1 MNKKI
6 SIIVSFYNEEEN
18 VESFIIET
26 TEELKKIPE
35 LDYEII
41 FINDCSTDRSLQR
54 LLIEREKNDKIKII
68 NLSRRF
74 GPMESIMAGIQLS
87 TGDALVNLDIDLQD
101 PPSLIAEMVKFW
113 RTDGFDV
120 VFTTRTKRQGE
131 PLLKKIISSVGYKI
145 LKKFTNI
152 PIEKDSGDFRLISRR
167 VIDEYKKFSEV
178 YPFFRF
184 VVDWIGFKRK
194 QIFYERKPRRKGET
208 KHPLGLGII
217 YNFFEISFTPFTDAP
232 LRFALIFGLL
242 SFIACF
248 IIMIRTILLYFMGEP
263 NISTTSLFVA
273 ILFFGS
279 INSLILGILS
289 IYIGSIFKDSK
300 KRPLYIIESS
310 FGFNESYEH
319 SKNNNSQS

>member
-6 SIIVSFYNEEEN
+6 SIIVSFYNEEESID
-18 VESFIIET
+18 SFITET
-26 TEELKKIPE
+26 TQVLNKIQE

-41 FINDCSTDRSLQR
+41 FINDCSTDKSLEK
-54 LLIEREKNDKIKII
+54 LILEREKNNKIKII

-74 GPMESIMAGIQLS
+74 GPMESIMAGIQMS
-87 TGDALVNLDIDLQD
+87 TGDALINLDIDLQD
-101 PPSLIAEMVKFW
+101 PPSLIAEMVKHW
-113 RTDGFDV
+113 REDGFDV
-120 VFTTRTKRQGE
+120 VFSTRTKRHGE
-131 PLLKKIISSVGYKI
+131 PLIKKIISSIGYKI

-152 PIEKDSGDFRLISRR
+152 PIEKDSGDFRLISRK
-167 VIDEYKKFSEV
+167 VITEYKKFSEV

-194 QIFYERKPRRKGET
+194 QIFYERKPRRKGNT

-232 LRFALIFGLL
+232 LRFALIFGII

-248 IIMIRTILLYFMGEP
+248 IIMIRTILLFLMGEP

-310 FGFNESYEH
+310 YGFDDLSNK
-319 SKNNNSQS
+319 SKE

>member
-1 MNKKI
+1 MSKKI
-6 SIIVSFYNEEEN
+6 SIIVSFYNEVESI
-18 VESFIIET
+18 ESFITET
-26 TEELKKIPE
+26 TQELNKIQE

-41 FINDCSTDRSLQR
+41 FINDCSTDKSLEK
-54 LLIEREKNDKIKII
+54 LILEREKNNKIKII

-74 GPMESIMAGIQLS
+74 GPMESIMAGIQMS

-101 PPSLIAEMVKFW
+101 PPSLIAEMVKHW
-113 RTDGFDV
+113 REDGFDV
-120 VFTTRTKRQGE
+120 VFSTRTKRHGE
-131 PLLKKIISSVGYKI
+131 PLIKKIISSIGYKI

-152 PIEKDSGDFRLISRR
+152 PIEKDSGDFRLISRK
-167 VIDEYKKFSEV
+167 VITEYKKFSEV

-194 QIFYERKPRRKGET
+194 QIFYERKPRRKGNT

-232 LRFALIFGLL
+232 LRFALIFGII

-248 IIMIRTILLYFMGEP
+248 IIMIRTILFFLIGEP

-300 KRPLYIIESS
+300 KRPLYIIESCY
-310 FGFNESYEH
+310 GFDDLSNKSNE
-319 SKNNNSQS
+319 

>member
-6 SIIVSFYNEEEN
+6 SIIVSFYNEEESID
-18 VESFIIET
+18 SFITET
-26 TEELKKIPE
+26 TQELNKIQE

-41 FINDCSTDRSLQR
+41 FINDCSTDKSLEK
-54 LLIEREKNDKIKII
+54 LILEREKNNKIKII

-74 GPMESIMAGIQLS
+74 GPMESIMAGIQMS
-87 TGDALVNLDIDLQD
+87 TGDALINLDIDLQD
-101 PPSLIAEMVKFW
+101 PPSLIAEMVKHW
-113 RTDGFDV
+113 REDGFDV
-120 VFTTRTKRQGE
+120 VFSTRTKRHGE
-131 PLLKKIISSVGYKI
+131 PLIKKIISSIGYKI

-152 PIEKDSGDFRLISRR
+152 PIEKDSGDFRLISRK
-167 VIDEYKKFSEV
+167 VITEYKKFSEV

-194 QIFYERKPRRKGET
+194 QIFYERKPRRKGNT

-232 LRFALIFGLL
+232 LRFALIFGII

-248 IIMIRTILLYFMGEP
+248 IIMIRTILLFLMGEP

-310 FGFNESYEH
+310 YGFDDLSNK
-319 SKNNNSQS
+319 SKE

>member
-6 SIIVSFYNEEEN
+6 SIIVSFYNEEESID
-18 VESFIIET
+18 SFITET
-26 TEELKKIPE
+26 TQELNKIQE

-41 FINDCSTDRSLQR
+41 FINDCSTDKSLEK
-54 LLIEREKNDKIKII
+54 LILEREKNNKIKII

-74 GPMESIMAGIQLS
+74 GPMESIMAGIQMS
-87 TGDALVNLDIDLQD
+87 TGDALINLDIDLQD
-101 PPSLIAEMVKFW
+101 PPSLIAEMVKHW
-113 RTDGFDV
+113 REDGFDV
-120 VFTTRTKRQGE
+120 VFSTRTKRHGE
-131 PLLKKIISSVGYKI
+131 LLIKKIISSIGYKI

-152 PIEKDSGDFRLISRR
+152 PIEKDSGDFRLISRK
-167 VIDEYKKFSEV
+167 VITEYKKFSEV

-194 QIFYERKPRRKGET
+194 QIFYERKPRRKGNT

-217 YNFFEISFTPFTDAP
+217 FNFFEISFTPFTDAP
-232 LRFALIFGLL
+232 LRFALIFGII

-248 IIMIRTILLYFMGEP
+248 IIMIRTILLFLMGEP

-289 IYIGSIFKDSK
+289 IYIGSILHLF
-300 KRPLYIIESS
+300 
-310 FGFNESYEH
+310 
-319 SKNNNSQS
+319 

>member
-6 SIIVSFYNEEEN
+6 SIIVSFYNEEESI
-18 VESFIIET
+18 ELFIRET
-26 TEELKKIPE
+26 CEEIKKIQDI
-35 LDYEII
+35 DYEII
-41 FINDCSTDRSLQR
+41 FINDCSNDKSLER
-54 LLIEREKNDKIKII
+54 LILEREKNNKIKII

-74 GPMESIMAGIQLS
+74 GPMESIMAGIQMS

-101 PPSLIAEMVKFW
+101 PPSLIAEMVKHW
-113 RTDGFDV
+113 REDGFDV
-120 VFTTRTKRQGE
+120 VFSTRTKRHGE
-131 PLLKKIISSVGYKI
+131 PLIKKIISSIGYKV

-152 PIEKDSGDFRLISRR
+152 PIEKDSGDFRLISRK
-167 VIDEYKKFSEV
+167 VITEYKKFSEV

-194 QIFYERKPRRKGET
+194 QIFYERKPRRKGNT

-232 LRFALIFGLL
+232 LRFALIFGII

-248 IIMIRTILLYFMGEP
+248 IIMIRTFLLFLIGEP

-300 KRPLYIIESS
+300 KRPLYIIESCY
-310 FGFNESYEH
+310 GFDDLSNKSNE
-319 SKNNNSQS
+319 

>member
-6 SIIVSFYNEEEN
+6 SIIVSFYNEEESI
-18 VESFIIET
+18 ESFITET
-26 TEELKKIPE
+26 TQELNKIQE

-41 FINDCSTDRSLQR
+41 FINDCSTDKSLEK
-54 LLIEREKNDKIKII
+54 LILEREKNNKIKII

-74 GPMESIMAGIQLS
+74 GPMESIMAGIQMS

-101 PPSLIAEMVKFW
+101 PPSLIAEMVKHW
-113 RTDGFDV
+113 REDGFDV
-120 VFTTRTKRQGE
+120 VFSTRTKRHGE
-131 PLLKKIISSVGYKI
+131 PLIKKIISSIGYKV

-152 PIEKDSGDFRLISRR
+152 PIEKDSGDFRLISRK
-167 VIDEYKKFSEV
+167 VINEYKKFSEV

-194 QIFYERKPRRKGET
+194 QIFYERKPRRKGNT
-208 KHPLGLGII
+208 KHPLGLGIL

-232 LRFALIFGLL
+232 LRFALLFGII

-248 IIMIRTILLYFMGEP
+248 IIMIRTFLLFLIGEP

-300 KRPLYIIESS
+300 KRPLYIIESCY
-310 FGFNESYEH
+310 GFDDLSNKSNE
-319 SKNNNSQS
+319 

>member
-1 MNKKI
+1 MSKKI
-6 SIIVSFYNEEEN
+6 SIIVSFYNEVESI
-18 VESFIIET
+18 ESFITET
-26 TEELKKIPE
+26 IQELNKIQE

-41 FINDCSTDRSLQR
+41 FINDCSTDKSLEK
-54 LLIEREKNDKIKII
+54 LILEREKNNKIKII

-74 GPMESIMAGIQLS
+74 GPMESIMAGIQMS

-101 PPSLIAEMVKFW
+101 PPSLIAEMVKHW
-113 RTDGFDV
+113 REDGFDV
-120 VFTTRTKRQGE
+120 VFSTRTKRHGE
-131 PLLKKIISSVGYKI
+131 PLIKKIISSIGYKI

-152 PIEKDSGDFRLISRR
+152 PIEKDSGDFRLISRK
-167 VIDEYKKFSEV
+167 VITEYKKFSEV

-194 QIFYERKPRRKGET
+194 QIFYERKPRRKGNT
-208 KHPLGLGII
+208 QHPLGLGII

-232 LRFALIFGLL
+232 LRFALIFGII
-242 SFIACF
+242 SFIVCF
-248 IIMIRTILLYFMGEP
+248 IIMIRTLLLFLIGEP

-300 KRPLYIIESS
+300 KRPLYIIESCY
-310 FGFNESYEH
+310 GFDDLSNKSNE
-319 SKNNNSQS
+319 

>member
-1 MNKKI
+1 MSKKI
-6 SIIVSFYNEEEN
+6 SIIVSFYNEEESI
-18 VESFIIET
+18 ESFITET
-26 TEELKKIPE
+26 TQELNKIQE

-41 FINDCSTDRSLQR
+41 FINDCSTDKSLEK
-54 LLIEREKNDKIKII
+54 LILEREKNNKIKII

-74 GPMESIMAGIQLS
+74 GPMESIMAGIQMS

-101 PPSLIAEMVKFW
+101 PPSLIAEMVKHW
-113 RTDGFDV
+113 REDGFDV
-120 VFTTRTKRQGE
+120 VFSTRTKRHGE
-131 PLLKKIISSVGYKI
+131 PLIKKIISSIGYKI

-152 PIEKDSGDFRLISRR
+152 PIEKDSGDFRLISRK
-167 VIDEYKKFSEV
+167 VITEYKKFSEV

-194 QIFYERKPRRKGET
+194 QIFYERKPRRKGNT

-232 LRFALIFGLL
+232 LRFALIFGII
-242 SFIACF
+242 SFIVCF
-248 IIMIRTILLYFMGEP
+248 IIMIRTLLLFLIGEP

-289 IYIGSIFKDSK
+289 VYIGSIFKDSK
-300 KRPLYIIESS
+300 KRPLYIIESCY
-310 FGFNESYEH
+310 GFDNLNNKSNE
-319 SKNNNSQS
+319 

>member
-1 MNKKI
+1 MSKKI
-6 SIIVSFYNEEEN
+6 SIIVSFYNEEESI
-18 VESFIIET
+18 ESFITET
-26 TEELKKIPE
+26 TQELNKIQE

-41 FINDCSTDRSLQR
+41 FINDCSTDKSLEK
-54 LLIEREKNDKIKII
+54 LILEREKNNKIKII

-74 GPMESIMAGIQLS
+74 GPMESIMAGIQMS

-101 PPSLIAEMVKFW
+101 PPSLIAEMVKHW
-113 RTDGFDV
+113 REDGFDV
-120 VFTTRTKRQGE
+120 VFSTRTKRHGE
-131 PLLKKIISSVGYKI
+131 PLIKKIISSIGYKI

-152 PIEKDSGDFRLISRR
+152 PIEKDSGDFRLISRK
-167 VIDEYKKFSEV
+167 VITEYKKFSEV

-194 QIFYERKPRRKGET
+194 QIFYERKPRRKGNT

-232 LRFALIFGLL
+232 LRFALIFGII

-248 IIMIRTILLYFMGEP
+248 IIMIRTFLLFLIGEP
-263 NISTTSLFVA
+263 NIGTTSLFVA

-300 KRPLYIIESS
+300 KRPLYIIESCY
-310 FGFNESYEH
+310 GFDDLSNKSNE
-319 SKNNNSQS
+319 

>member
-1 MNKKI
+1 MSKKI
-6 SIIVSFYNEEEN
+6 SIIVSFYNEEESI
-18 VESFIIET
+18 ESFITET
-26 TEELKKIPE
+26 TQELNKIQE

-41 FINDCSTDRSLQR
+41 FINDCSTDKSLEK
-54 LLIEREKNDKIKII
+54 LILEREKNNKIKII

-74 GPMESIMAGIQLS
+74 GPMESIMAGIQMS

-101 PPSLIAEMVKFW
+101 PPSLIAEMVKHW
-113 RTDGFDV
+113 REDGFDV
-120 VFTTRTKRQGE
+120 VFSTRTKRHGE
-131 PLLKKIISSVGYKI
+131 PLIKKIISSIGYKV

-152 PIEKDSGDFRLISRR
+152 PIEKDSGDFRLISRK
-167 VIDEYKKFSEV
+167 VITEYKKFSEV

-194 QIFYERKPRRKGET
+194 QIFYERKPRRKGNT

-232 LRFALIFGLL
+232 LRFALIFGII

-248 IIMIRTILLYFMGEP
+248 IIMIRTFLLFLIGEP

-300 KRPLYIIESS
+300 KRPLYIIESCY
-310 FGFNESYEH
+310 GFDDLSNKSNE
-319 SKNNNSQS
+319 

>member
-1 MNKKI
+1 MSKKI
-6 SIIVSFYNEEEN
+6 SIIVSFYNEEESI
-18 VESFIIET
+18 ESFITET
-26 TEELKKIPE
+26 TQELNKIQE

-41 FINDCSTDRSLQR
+41 FINDCSTDKSLEK
-54 LLIEREKNDKIKII
+54 LILEREKNNKIKII

-74 GPMESIMAGIQLS
+74 GPMESIMAGIQMS

-101 PPSLIAEMVKFW
+101 PPSLIAEMVKHW
-113 RTDGFDV
+113 REDGFDV
-120 VFTTRTKRQGE
+120 VFSTRTKRHGE
-131 PLLKKIISSVGYKI
+131 PFVKKIISSIGYKI

-152 PIEKDSGDFRLISRR
+152 PIEKDSGDFRLISRK
-167 VIDEYKKFSEV
+167 VITEYKKFSEV

-194 QIFYERKPRRKGET
+194 QIFYERKARRKGNT

-232 LRFALIFGLL
+232 LRFALIFGII
-242 SFIACF
+242 SFIVCF
-248 IIMIRTILLYFMGEP
+248 IIMIRTLLLFLIGEP

-289 IYIGSIFKDSK
+289 VYIGSIFKDSK
-300 KRPLYIIESS
+300 KRPLYIIESCY
-310 FGFNESYEH
+310 GFDDLSNKSNE
-319 SKNNNSQS
+319 

>member
-6 SIIVSFYNEEEN
+6 SIIVSFYNEEESI
-18 VESFIIET
+18 ESFITET
-26 TEELKKIPE
+26 TQELNKIQE

-41 FINDCSTDRSLQR
+41 FINDCSTDKSLEK
-54 LLIEREKNDKIKII
+54 LILEREKNNKIKII

-74 GPMESIMAGIQLS
+74 GPMESIMAGIQMS

-101 PPSLIAEMVKFW
+101 PPSLIAEMVKHW
-113 RTDGFDV
+113 REDGFDV
-120 VFTTRTKRQGE
+120 VFSTRTKRHGE
-131 PLLKKIISSVGYKI
+131 PLIKKIISSIGYKI

-152 PIEKDSGDFRLISRR
+152 PIEKDSGDFRLISRK
-167 VIDEYKKFSEV
+167 VITEYKKFSEV

-194 QIFYERKPRRKGET
+194 QIFYERKPRRKGNT

-232 LRFALIFGLL
+232 LRFALIFGII

-248 IIMIRTILLYFMGEP
+248 IIMIRTFLLFLIGEP

-300 KRPLYIIESS
+300 KRPLYIIESCY
-310 FGFNESYEH
+310 GFDDLSNKSNE
-319 SKNNNSQS
+319 

>member
-1 MNKKI
+1 MSKKI
-6 SIIVSFYNEEEN
+6 SIIVSFYNEEESI
-18 VESFIIET
+18 ESFITET
-26 TEELKKIPE
+26 TQELNKIQE

-41 FINDCSTDRSLQR
+41 FINDCSTDKSLEK
-54 LLIEREKNDKIKII
+54 LILEREKNNKIKII

-74 GPMESIMAGIQLS
+74 GPMESIMAGIQMS

-101 PPSLIAEMVKFW
+101 PPSLIAEMVKHW
-113 RTDGFDV
+113 REDGFDV
-120 VFTTRTKRQGE
+120 VFSTRTKRHGE
-131 PLLKKIISSVGYKI
+131 PLIKKIISSIGYKI

-152 PIEKDSGDFRLISRR
+152 PIEKDSGDFRLISRK
-167 VIDEYKKFSEV
+167 VITEYKKFSEV

-194 QIFYERKPRRKGET
+194 QIFYERKPRRKGNT

-232 LRFALIFGLL
+232 LRFALIFGII

-248 IIMIRTILLYFMGEP
+248 IIMIRTFLLFLIGEP

-300 KRPLYIIESS
+300 KRPLYIIESCY
-310 FGFNESYEH
+310 GFDDLSNKSNE
-319 SKNNNSQS
+319 

>member
-1 MNKKI
+1 MSKKI
-6 SIIVSFYNEEEN
+6 SIIVSFYNEEESI
-18 VESFIIET
+18 ESFITET
-26 TEELKKIPE
+26 TQELNKIKE

-41 FINDCSTDRSLQR
+41 FINDCSTDKSLEK
-54 LLIEREKNDKIKII
+54 LILEREKNNKIKII

-74 GPMESIMAGIQLS
+74 GPMESIMAGIQMS

-101 PPSLIAEMVKFW
+101 PPSLIAEMVKHW
-113 RTDGFDV
+113 REDGFDV
-120 VFTTRTKRQGE
+120 VFSTRTKRHGE
-131 PLLKKIISSVGYKI
+131 PLIKKIISSIGYKI

-152 PIEKDSGDFRLISRR
+152 PIEKDSGDFRLISRK
-167 VIDEYKKFSEV
+167 VITEYKKFSEV

-194 QIFYERKPRRKGET
+194 QIFYERKARRKGNT

-232 LRFALIFGLL
+232 LRFALIFGII
-242 SFIACF
+242 SFIVCF
-248 IIMIRTILLYFMGEP
+248 IIMIRTLLLFLIGEP

-300 KRPLYIIESS
+300 KRPLYIIESCY
-310 FGFNESYEH
+310 GFDDLSNKSNE
-319 SKNNNSQS
+319 

>member
-6 SIIVSFYNEEEN
+6 SIIVSFYNEEESI
-18 VESFIIET
+18 ESFIIET
-26 TEELKKIPE
+26 TQELNKIQE

-41 FINDCSTDRSLQR
+41 FINDCSTDKSLEK
-54 LLIEREKNDKIKII
+54 LILEREKNNKIKII

-74 GPMESIMAGIQLS
+74 GPMESIMAGIQMS

-101 PPSLIAEMVKFW
+101 PPSLIAEMVKHW
-113 RTDGFDV
+113 REDGFDV
-120 VFTTRTKRQGE
+120 VFSTRTKRHGE
-131 PLLKKIISSVGYKI
+131 PLIKKIISSIGYKV

-152 PIEKDSGDFRLISRR
+152 PIEKDSGDFRLISRK
-167 VIDEYKKFSEV
+167 VITEYKKFSEV

-194 QIFYERKPRRKGET
+194 QIFYERKPRRKGNT

-232 LRFALIFGLL
+232 LRFALIFGII
-242 SFIACF
+242 SFIVCF
-248 IIMIRTILLYFMGEP
+248 IIMIRTLLLFLIGEP
-263 NISTTSLFVA
+263 NISTTSIFVA

-300 KRPLYIIESS
+300 KRPLYIVESC
-310 FGFNESYEH
+310 FGFDDLSNKSNE
-319 SKNNNSQS
+319 

>member
-1 MNKKI
+1 MSKKI
-6 SIIVSFYNEEEN
+6 SIIVSFYNEVESI
-18 VESFIIET
+18 ESFITET
-26 TEELKKIPE
+26 IQELNKIQE

-41 FINDCSTDRSLQR
+41 FINDCSTDKSLEK
-54 LLIEREKNDKIKII
+54 LILEREKNNKIKII

-74 GPMESIMAGIQLS
+74 GPMESIMAGIQMS

-101 PPSLIAEMVKFW
+101 PPSLIAEMVKHW
-113 RTDGFDV
+113 REDGFDV
-120 VFTTRTKRQGE
+120 VFSTRTKRHGE
-131 PLLKKIISSVGYKI
+131 PLIKKIISSIGYKI

-152 PIEKDSGDFRLISRR
+152 PIEKDSGDFRLISRK
-167 VIDEYKKFSEV
+167 VITEYKKFSEV

-194 QIFYERKPRRKGET
+194 QIFYERKPRRKGNT

-232 LRFALIFGLL
+232 LRFALIFGII
-242 SFIACF
+242 SFIVCF
-248 IIMIRTILLYFMGEP
+248 IIMIRTLLLFLIGEP

-289 IYIGSIFKDSK
+289 VYIGSIFKDSK
-300 KRPLYIIESS
+300 KRPLYIIESCY
-310 FGFNESYEH
+310 GFDNLNNKSNE
-319 SKNNNSQS
+319 

>member
-6 SIIVSFYNEEEN
+6 SIIVSFYNEEESI
-18 VESFIIET
+18 ESFITET
-26 TEELKKIPE
+26 TQELNKIQE

-41 FINDCSTDRSLQR
+41 FINDCSTDKSLEK
-54 LLIEREKNDKIKII
+54 LILEREKNNKIKII

-74 GPMESIMAGIQLS
+74 GPMESIMAGIQMS

-101 PPSLIAEMVKFW
+101 PPSLIAEMVKHW
-113 RTDGFDV
+113 REDGFDV
-120 VFTTRTKRQGE
+120 VFSTRTKRHGE
-131 PLLKKIISSVGYKI
+131 PLIKKIISSIGYKI

-152 PIEKDSGDFRLISRR
+152 PIEKDSGDFRLISRK
-167 VIDEYKKFSEV
+167 VINEYKKFSEV

-194 QIFYERKPRRKGET
+194 QIFYERKPRRKGNT
-208 KHPLGLGII
+208 KHPLGLGIL

-232 LRFALIFGLL
+232 LRFALLFGII

-248 IIMIRTILLYFMGEP
+248 IIMIRTFLLFLIGEP

-300 KRPLYIIESS
+300 KRPLYIIESCY
-310 FGFNESYEH
+310 GFDDLSNKSNE
-319 SKNNNSQS
+319 

>member
-6 SIIVSFYNEEEN
+6 SIIVSFYNEEESI
-18 VESFIIET
+18 ESFITET
-26 TEELKKIPE
+26 TQELNKIQE

-41 FINDCSTDRSLQR
+41 FINDCSTDKSLEK
-54 LLIEREKNDKIKII
+54 LILEREKNNKIKII

-74 GPMESIMAGIQLS
+74 GPMESIMAGIQMS

-101 PPSLIAEMVKFW
+101 PPSLIAEMVKHW
-113 RTDGFDV
+113 REDGFDV
-120 VFTTRTKRQGE
+120 VFSTRTKRHGE
-131 PLLKKIISSVGYKI
+131 PLIKKIISSIGYKI

-152 PIEKDSGDFRLISRR
+152 PIEKDSGDFRLISRK
-167 VIDEYKKFSEV
+167 VITEYKKFSEV

-194 QIFYERKPRRKGET
+194 QIFYERKPRRKGNT

-232 LRFALIFGLL
+232 LRFALIFGII

-248 IIMIRTILLYFMGEP
+248 IIMIRTFLLFLIGEP

-300 KRPLYIIESS
+300 KDRYTL
-310 FGFNESYEH
+310 
-319 SKNNNSQS
+319 

>member
-1 MNKKI
+1 MSKKI
-6 SIIVSFYNEEEN
+6 SIIVSFYNEEESI
-18 VESFIIET
+18 ESFITET
-26 TEELKKIPE
+26 TQELNKIQE

-41 FINDCSTDRSLQR
+41 FINDCSTDKSLEK
-54 LLIEREKNDKIKII
+54 LILEREKNNKIKII

-74 GPMESIMAGIQLS
+74 GPMESIMAGIQMS

-101 PPSLIAEMVKFW
+101 PPSLIAEMVKHW
-113 RTDGFDV
+113 REDGFDV
-120 VFTTRTKRQGE
+120 VFSTRTKRHGE
-131 PLLKKIISSVGYKI
+131 PLIKKIISSIGYKI

-152 PIEKDSGDFRLISRR
+152 PIEKDSGDFRLISRK
-167 VIDEYKKFSEV
+167 VITEYKKFSEV

-194 QIFYERKPRRKGET
+194 QIFYERKPRRKGNT

-232 LRFALIFGLL
+232 LRFALIFGII

-248 IIMIRTILLYFMGEP
+248 IIMIRTVLLFLIGEP

-300 KRPLYIIESS
+300 KRPLYIIESCY
-310 FGFNESYEH
+310 GFDDLSNKANE
-319 SKNNNSQS
+319 

>member
-6 SIIVSFYNEEEN
+6 SIIVSFYNEEESI
-18 VESFIIET
+18 EPFIIET
-26 TEELKKIPE
+26 TGELKKIPE

-41 FINDCSTDRSLQR
+41 FINDCSTDKSLER
-54 LLIEREKNDKIKII
+54 LILEREKNNKIKII

-101 PPSLIAEMVKFW
+101 PPSLIAEMVKHW
-113 RTDGFDV
+113 RVDGFDV

-131 PLLKKIISSVGYKI
+131 PLIKKIISSVGYKI
-145 LKKFTNI
+145 LKKLTNI

-167 VIDEYKKFSEV
+167 VINEYKKFSEV

-194 QIFYERKPRRKGET
+194 QVFYERKPRRKGNT

-217 YNFFEISFTPFTDAP
+217 YNFFEISLTPFTDAP
-232 LRFALIFGLL
+232 LRFALIFGII
-242 SFIACF
+242 SFAACF
-248 IIMIRTILLYFMGEP
+248 IIMIRTIVLFSMGVP
-263 NISTTSLFVA
+263 DISTTSLFVA
-273 ILFFGS
+273 ILLFGS

-310 FGFNESYEH
+310 FGFEK
-319 SKNNNSQS
+319 KND

>member
-6 SIIVSFYNEEEN
+6 SIIVSFYNEEESI
-18 VESFIIET
+18 ESFITET
-26 TEELKKIPE
+26 TQELNKIQE

-41 FINDCSTDRSLQR
+41 FINDCSTDKSLEK
-54 LLIEREKNDKIKII
+54 LILEREKNNKIKII

-74 GPMESIMAGIQLS
+74 GPMESIMAGIQMS

-101 PPSLIAEMVKFW
+101 PPSLIAEMVKHW
-113 RTDGFDV
+113 REDGFDV
-120 VFTTRTKRQGE
+120 VFSTRTKRHGE
-131 PLLKKIISSVGYKI
+131 PLIKKIISSIGYKI

-152 PIEKDSGDFRLISRR
+152 PIEKDSGDFRLISRK
-167 VIDEYKKFSEV
+167 VITEYKKFSEV

-194 QIFYERKPRRKGET
+194 QIFYERKPRRKGNT

-232 LRFALIFGLL
+232 LRFALIFGII

-248 IIMIRTILLYFMGEP
+248 IIMIRTFLLFLIGEP

-300 KRPLYIIESS
+300 KRPLYIIES
-310 FGFNESYEH
+310 FYGFDDLSNKSNE
-319 SKNNNSQS
+319 

>member
-6 SIIVSFYNEEEN
+6 SIIVSFYNEEESID
-18 VESFIIET
+18 SFITET
-26 TEELKKIPE
+26 TQVLNKIQE

-41 FINDCSTDRSLQR
+41 FINDCSTDKSLEK
-54 LLIEREKNDKIKII
+54 LILEREKNNKIKII

-74 GPMESIMAGIQLS
+74 GPMESIMAGIQMS
-87 TGDALVNLDIDLQD
+87 TGDALINLDIDLQD
-101 PPSLIAEMVKFW
+101 PPSLIAEMVKHW
-113 RTDGFDV
+113 REDGFDV
-120 VFTTRTKRQGE
+120 VFSTRTKRDGE
-131 PLLKKIISSVGYKI
+131 PLIKKIISSIGYKI

-152 PIEKDSGDFRLISRR
+152 PIEKDSGDFRLISRK
-167 VIDEYKKFSEV
+167 VITEYKKFSEV

-194 QIFYERKPRRKGET
+194 QIFYERKPRRKGNT

-232 LRFALIFGLL
+232 LRFALIFGII

-248 IIMIRTILLYFMGEP
+248 IIMIRTILLFLMGEP

-310 FGFNESYEH
+310 YGFDDLSNK
-319 SKNNNSQS
+319 SKE

>member
-6 SIIVSFYNEEEN
+6 SIIVSFYNEEE
-18 VESFIIET
+18 SIKPFILET
-26 TEELKKIPE
+26 TEVLKKISE

-41 FINDCSTDRSLQR
+41 FINDCSTDSSLEK
-54 LLIEREKNDKIKII
+54 LLNEREKNNKIKII

-87 TGDALVNLDIDLQD
+87 TGDALINLDIDLQD
-101 PPSLIAEMVKFW
+101 PPALIEEMVKHW
-113 RTDGFDV
+113 LVDDFDV

-131 PLLKKIISSVGYKI
+131 PLIKKVISSVGYKI

-167 VIDEYKKFSEV
+167 VINEYKKFSEV

-194 QIFYERKPRRKGET
+194 QIFYERKPRRKGST
-208 KHPLGLGII
+208 KHPLGLGILF
-217 YNFFEISFTPFTDAP
+217 NFFEISFTPFTDAP
-232 LRFALIFGLL
+232 LRFALLFGLF
-242 SFIACF
+242 SFLASF
-248 IIMIRTILLYFMGEP
+248 IIMIRTIFLFLMGEP
-263 NISTTSLFVA
+263 NISTTSLFVG

-279 INSLILGILS
+279 INSLILGIFS
-289 IYIGSIFKDSK
+289 IYIGAIFKDSK
-300 KRPLYIIESS
+300 KRPLYIIESC
-310 FGFNESYEH
+310 FGFN
-319 SKNNNSQS
+319 SKDE

>member
-1 MNKKI
+1 MSKKI
-6 SIIVSFYNEEEN
+6 SIIVSFYNEEESI
-18 VESFIIET
+18 ESFIIET
-26 TEELKKIPE
+26 TQELNKIQE

-41 FINDCSTDRSLQR
+41 FINDCSTDKSLEK
-54 LLIEREKNDKIKII
+54 LILEREKNNKIKII

-74 GPMESIMAGIQLS
+74 GPMESIMAGIQMS

-101 PPSLIAEMVKFW
+101 PPSLIAEMVKHW
-113 RTDGFDV
+113 REDGFDV
-120 VFTTRTKRQGE
+120 VFSTRTKRHGE
-131 PLLKKIISSVGYKI
+131 PLIKKIISSIGYKV

-152 PIEKDSGDFRLISRR
+152 PIEKDSGDFRLISRK
-167 VIDEYKKFSEV
+167 VITEYKKFSEV

-194 QIFYERKPRRKGET
+194 QIFYERKPRRKGNT

-232 LRFALIFGLL
+232 LRFALIFGII

-248 IIMIRTILLYFMGEP
+248 IIMIRTFLLFLIGEP

-300 KRPLYIIESS
+300 KRPLYIIESCY
-310 FGFNESYEH
+310 GFDDLSNKSNE
-319 SKNNNSQS
+319 

>member
-6 SIIVSFYNEEEN
+6 SIIVSFYNEEESI
-18 VESFIIET
+18 ESFITET
-26 TEELKKIPE
+26 TQELNKIQE

-41 FINDCSTDRSLQR
+41 FINDCSTDKSLEK
-54 LLIEREKNDKIKII
+54 LILEREKNNKIKII

-74 GPMESIMAGIQLS
+74 GPMESIMAGIQMS

-101 PPSLIAEMVKFW
+101 PPSLIAEMVKHW
-113 RTDGFDV
+113 REDGFDV
-120 VFTTRTKRQGE
+120 VFSTRTKRHGE
-131 PLLKKIISSVGYKI
+131 PLIKKIISSIGYKI

-152 PIEKDSGDFRLISRR
+152 PIEKDSGDFRLISRK
-167 VIDEYKKFSEV
+167 VITEYKKFSEV

-194 QIFYERKPRRKGET
+194 QIFYERKPRRKGNT

-232 LRFALIFGLL
+232 LRFALIFGII

-248 IIMIRTILLYFMGEP
+248 IIMIRTFLLFLIGEP

-310 FGFNESYEH
+310 YGFNDLSNK
-319 SKNNNSQS
+319 SKE